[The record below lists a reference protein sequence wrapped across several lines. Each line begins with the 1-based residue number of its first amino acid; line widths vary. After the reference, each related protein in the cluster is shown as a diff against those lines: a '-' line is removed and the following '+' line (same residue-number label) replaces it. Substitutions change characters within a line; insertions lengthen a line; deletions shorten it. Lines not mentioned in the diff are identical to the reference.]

1 MVPRVLCRCGVIAG
15 WLLLVVAPALAE
27 PYFAVREGL
36 PCSACH
42 VNMNGGGM
50 RTDLV
55 STHARD
61 ILHYPNFF
69 GAFSNPPEFFTGEI
83 NKFVSIGSDLRASYT
98 AVFQDLGSNQ
108 DCSAAIQAQS
118 STVRCVDNNK
128 VFRDRLESNSIDV
141 NEAELYGHVRLI
153 PDYLSFYID
162 EQFQPTT
169 TTREVFGLL
178 RGILPWNG
186 YFKAGRM
193 FLPYGLQLQQD
204 QAFIRG
210 GRTNGSS
217 SISTGFSFNTQE
229 PAFEIGFEPGPLTLV
244 TAVSKPS
251 GSSQRDVRTTSTA
264 SALFTDVPVVRN
276 VLVGGSFSYV
286 GLPDGESWLF
296 GFFGGSNIER
306 LTFLGEVDFLNDK
319 NQMTNGRTIGR
330 FIAYG
335 EGDYLLFG
343 WMNVKANGEYSDNDG
358 TLGDTSD
365 SENAVSFGV
374 EPFLNR
380 FLQLRLF
387 YQINNGISTN
397 PTHNQNVLLAEVHL
411 FF

>member
-1 MVPRVLCRCGVIAG
+1 MSIPLLRRGGLIAG
-15 WLLLVVAPALAE
+15 ILLLAAPALAE
-27 PYFAVREGL
+27 PYFTVREGL

-55 STHARD
+55 ATHARD
-61 ILHYPNFF
+61 LLHYQNFF
-69 GAFSNPPEFFTGEI
+69 GKFSTAPDFFSGEI
-83 NKFVSIGSDLRASYT
+83 NKYVSMGSDLRVTET
-98 AVFQDLGSNQ
+98 AVFQDLGSHDNCP
-108 DCSAAIQAQS
+108 DYIRAASPTA
-118 STVRCVDNNK
+118 RCVDNDK
-128 VFRDRLESNSIDV
+128 VFRGRLETNSIDV
-141 NEAELYGHVRLI
+141 TEANLYGQVKLI

-162 EQFQPTT
+162 QQFQPTT
-169 TTREVFGLL
+169 NNREAFGLL
-178 RGILPWNG
+178 HGIFPWNG

-217 SISTGFSFNTQE
+217 SIGTGFSFNFQE
-229 PAFEIGFEPGPLTLV
+229 PAFEIGFEPEPFTMV
-244 TAVSKPS
+244 VAVSN
-251 GSSQRDVRTTSTA
+251 GGTNRDVRVTGTA
-264 SALFTDVPVVRN
+264 TALFTELPVVRN
-276 VLVGGSFSYV
+276 VFLGSSFSRV
-286 GLPDGESWLF
+286 GVTGGESVLF
-296 GFFGGSNIER
+296 GFFAGSNIER
-306 LTFLGEVDFLNDK
+306 LTVLGEVDFLSDSNST
-319 NQMTNGRTIGR
+319 TNGRSIGR
-330 FIAYG
+330 FIGYG

-343 WMNVKANGEYSDNDG
+343 WMNVKVNGEYSDNDG

-380 FLQLRLF
+380 FLQPRIF
-387 YQINNGISTN
+387 YQINNGITSN
-397 PTHNQNVLLAEVHL
+397 ATHNQNVLQAEVHV